1 MTYFLF
7 ILAVF
12 IWPFGQLLNFKGY
25 GLTTTIYPLDLAC
38 LLLSISVLFS
48 KKSRKSVSKDPLF
61 KPLVYFL
68 LAASASLIFNFPSAI
83 SGKITF
89 SLFYL
94 LRLIIYPSVYFS
106 AKLFSRKQIYK
117 PLCLSILVFS
127 LLALSQYLFF
137 PDMRFL
143 KYLGFDDHYY
153 RLIGSLYDPNFSGA
167 IFAGFSLFFLALGQ
181 WLPALALVQLLA
193 LTFSRASY
201 LVFLFGIFGL
211 LYLRK
216 KWSLLIYLFLLALIV
231 YFIPKPFGEGV
242 NLLRTF
248 SIFSRFD
255 SWQTG
260 LDLFMQKPVLGWGY
274 NTLRSLTGE
283 RFQIDNSFLYLAATT
298 GLVGLL
304 TFFNLLK
311 KAFFQTVFLP
321 SKIFLVTL
329 LLHSLFNNSLFYI
342 WIYFA
347 FWLVLGLPTKG
358 YKES

>member
-7 ILAVF
+7 ILAIF
-12 IWPFGQLLNFKGY
+12 IWPFGQLLNFQIS
-25 GLTTTIYPLDLAC
+25 GLATTIYPLDLAC
-38 LLLSISVLFS
+38 LLLSFSVLFS
-48 KKSRKSVSKDPLF
+48 EKTRKSVSKDPLF

-68 LAASASLIFNFPSAI
+68 LAASASIIFNFSSAI
-83 SGKITF
+83 SGGITL

-94 LRLIIYPSVYFS
+94 LRLFIYPSIYFS
-106 AKLFSRKQIYK
+106 AKLFSRKQIFK
-117 PLCLSILVFS
+117 PLCLSLFVFS
-127 LLALSQYLFF
+127 LIGLSQYLFF

-153 RLIGSLYDPNFSGA
+153 RLIGSFYDPNFSGA
-167 IFAGFSLFFLALGQ
+167 IFAGTALFFLVLGQ
-181 WLPALALVQLLA
+181 WLPALALVLLLA

-201 LVFLFGIFGL
+201 LVFLVGIFGL
-211 LYLRK
+211 LYFRK
-216 KWSLLIYLFLLALIV
+216 KWSLLIYLFFLAVII

-242 NLLRTF
+242 NLHRTF

-260 LDLFMQKPVLGWGY
+260 LDLFMQKPILGWGY
-274 NTLRSLTGE
+274 NTLRSITGE
-283 RFQIDNSFLYLAATT
+283 RFQIDSSFLYLAATT

-311 KAFFQTVFLP
+311 HAFSQTVYLP

-329 LLHSLFNNSLFYI
+329 LLHSFFNNSLFYI

>member
-12 IWPFGQLLNFKGY
+12 IWPFGQLLNFRIS
-25 GLTTTIYPLDLAC
+25 GLATTIYPLDLVC
-38 LLLSISVLFS
+38 LLLSFSVLFS
-48 KKSRKSVSKDPLF
+48 KKSRQVISKDSLF
-61 KPLVYFL
+61 KTLVYFL
-68 LAASASLIFNFPSAI
+68 LAAVASVIVNLSSAI
-83 SGKITF
+83 SGGITL

-94 LRLIIYPSVYFS
+94 LRLFIYPSVYFS
-106 AKLFSRKQIYK
+106 ARLFSRKQIFK
-117 PLCLSILVFS
+117 PLCLSLIVFS
-127 LLALSQYLFF
+127 VLGLLQYLFF

-153 RLIGSLYDPNFSGA
+153 RLIGSFYDPNFSGA

-181 WLPALALVQLLA
+181 WLPSLALVVLLA
-193 LTFSRASY
+193 FTFSRASY
-201 LVFLFGIFGL
+201 LVFLVGIFGL
-211 LYLRK
+211 LYFRK

-248 SIFSRFD
+248 SIFSRLD

-260 LDLFMQKPVLGWGY
+260 LDLFLQKPILGWGY
-274 NTLRSLTGE
+274 NTLRSITGE

-311 KAFFQTVFLP
+311 KALFQIVFLP

-329 LLHSLFNNSLFYI
+329 LLHSMFNNSLFYI
-342 WIYFA
+342 WIYFT
-347 FWLVLGLPTKG
+347 FWLVLGLPTKE